1 MKRFFMLAA
10 AACAVVFMGCSKD
23 DEGTAGDLAGMWAD
37 TFESDGE
44 THAVDIYEI
53 KGNKM
58 TFRHCTNLSEIYEP
72 IYKDGTL
79 SSDKEAI
86 FELYESV
93 NISVSG
99 DQLSIG
105 GLMNWNITKIS
116 SDKIQVWDAEDPE
129 DVMTWQRIHNTENI
143 VFK

>member
-1 MKRFFMLAA
+1 MKHLFMLAFA
-10 AACAVVFMGCSKD
+10 VCAMVFTGCSKD
-23 DEGTAGDLAGMWAD
+23 DDGTVEDLAGMWAD
-37 TFESDGE
+37 TFESSGE

-53 KGNKM
+53 KGDKM
-58 TFRHCTNLSEIYEP
+58 TLRHCTNLSEIYEP

-116 SDKIQVWDAEDPE
+116 SDKIQVWDAEVPE

-143 VFK
+143 VLK